1 MRLTLPLG
9 LFVLAFGTVA
19 GADAQGRRRNPEVR
33 QTTVVV
39 EARPTRHYDGH
50 RARHERA
57 RNAAH
62 VNLQRQ
68 RRGHE
73 EIVRISRKWRQATY
87 RRDPYAKRN
96 LTFRANAWIDREIAL
111 ASARPNGGRYAVRLD
126 ALQRELNTRHR
137 RYGHRHGTERRA
149 RVFDE
154 LVALSAAELR
164 RAEIRSRRYTRV
176 AFSVR

>member
-9 LFVLAFGTVA
+9 LFVLAFGTVTS
-19 GADAQGRRRNPEVR
+19 ADAQGRRRNPEVR
-33 QTTVVV
+33 QTVVV
-39 EARPTRHYDGH
+39 EARPTRHYDWH
-50 RARHERA
+50 RARHQRA

-62 VNLQRQ
+62 VDLQRQ
-68 RRGHE
+68 RGGHA

-137 RYGHRHGTERRA
+137 RYGHRHGAEHRA

-164 RAEIRSRRYTRV
+164 RAEIRSRRYTRA